1 MTISHAVFYVAA
13 VAQISCF
20 IGSLWALRKM
30 RRGLKEGR
38 AQIAEMDKQIE
49 RIEQAE
55 QQYRAAEAS
64 FRTTAGLGLFDPHW
78 YN

>member
-1 MTISHAVFYVAA
+1 MTISRIVFYVAL
-13 VAQISCF
+13 VAQISSF
-20 IGSLWALRKM
+20 IGAMWALRKM

-38 AQIAEMDKQIE
+38 AQIAEMDQQIE

-64 FRTTAGLGLFDPHW
+64 FRATVGLPDQPHW